1 MTASFDQLTAE
12 LVSAATGRTELVAAL
27 RPPAGPVTLPSPLPV
42 AQLAA
47 AAVGT
52 ASVAAACLAYARSAG
67 READSASLSPIVL
80 DGPRVTSAYRREQVF
95 TWNGEK
101 PDA

>member
-1 MTASFDQLTAE
+1 MSASFEQLASE

-47 AAVGT
+47 TAVGA
-52 ASVAAACLAYARSAG
+52 ASVAAASLAYAR
-67 READSASLSPIVL
+67 
-80 DGPRVTSAYRREQVF
+80 
-95 TWNGEK
+95 
-101 PDA
+101 